1 MTQQPHMSRTNL
13 HVNGELRTVS
23 SPPLTPLSRVLR
35 EELHLTGT
43 KMPCGEG
50 FCGGCMVFVD
60 DEAVPSCLM
69 PVAAADGAQ
78 VRTIESLAAP
88 RGPLNPVQGALKR
101 HDAVQCGM
109 CFPGMVVSLTSLL
122 EEDPRPTREQVN
134 DALVGNICRCT
145 GYDTIVN
152 AVVELGSETSS

>member
-1 MTQQPHMSRTNL
+1 
-13 HVNGELRTVS
+13 
-23 SPPLTPLSRVLR
+23 
-35 EELHLTGT
+35 
-43 KMPCGEG
+43 
-50 FCGGCMVFVD
+50 MVFVD